1 MEEVLFISDLH
12 LDKQRPEMVQRFASF
27 IKNRASYV
35 NALYILGDLFEYW
48 IGDDDP
54 AKEMQ
59 PAIQAIASL
68 HDKNVPVY
76 FIHGNRDFLIS
87 SKFASITKCKIL
99 DEHVVI
105 DLFGEPTL
113 IMHGDT
119 LCVDDISYQRFR
131 KKTRNKII
139 QKSFLFLNLKTRL
152 TIANYLRKQ
161 SMKAISEKPEYIM
174 DVSQDA
180 VIAMMQKY
188 NVYNLIHGHTHRPN
202 IHNFTLNSKDAKRIV
217 LGDWYATSSALS
229 CKPEG
234 FKIINV

>member
-12 LDKQRPEMVQRFASF
+12 LDKQRPEMVERFVSF
-27 IKNRASYV
+27 IKNRASYA
-35 NALYILGDLFEYW
+35 NELYILGDLFEYW

-54 AKEMQ
+54 AEEMQ

-87 SKFASITKCKIL
+87 SKFSSITKCKIL

-105 DLFGEPTL
+105 DLFGQPTL

-119 LCVDDISYQRFR
+119 LCIDDISYQKFR

-139 QKSFLFLNLKTRL
+139 QKSFLFLSLKTRL
-152 TIANYLRKQ
+152 SVANYLRKQ
-161 SMKAISEKPEYIM
+161 SAQAISEKPAYIM
-174 DVSQDA
+174 DVNQDA
-180 VIAMMQKY
+180 VIAAMQKY
-188 NVYNLIHGHTHRPN
+188 NAYNLIHGHTHRPD
-202 IHNFTLNSKDAKRIV
+202 IHRFTLDNKDAKRIV
-217 LGDWYATSSALS
+217 LGDWYATSTALS
-229 CKPEG
+229 YGQEG